1 MCLRLLSSTTRV
13 FARRLDTCLVA
24 ISYKGLQS
32 ALATSLPSPLR
43 CICIAANAM
52 MALLTIGDSAAKVA
66 KKARVDAHFGPIST
80 GVRIGGMSI

>member
-1 MCLRLLSSTTRV
+1 
-13 FARRLDTCLVA
+13 
-24 ISYKGLQS
+24 
-32 ALATSLPSPLR
+32 
-43 CICIAANAM
+43 M